1 MPRLSLTSWSLH
13 RSLGSPPISNE
24 MPTAERPHPD
34 PNAELQLVDL
44 PRQMREHGIKTLEI
58 CHFHLPSVGGEYL
71 AEVRVAADAA
81 DVELFSILIDTGDIS
96 SADEAR
102 RRSDM
107 RLIEGW
113 MDVAAELGVKAVRV
127 VAGDAPPDDE
137 AALDRSIAGL
147 RQLAGYGRERGLQVL
162 TENFLPLASTAVN
175 CHRILDALDGAVG
188 LCADIGNFPAASRV
202 EEFRSVVGRATSI
215 HAKASYD
222 TLGNMDASQLHQC
235 LDASKEAGFD
245 GPYTLVYD
253 RPGDS
258 WRGVDALARIVGPYT
273 A

>member
-13 RSLGSPPISNE
+13 RSLGSPPITNE
-24 MPTAERPHPD
+24 MPTADRPEPE

-44 PRQMREHGIKTLEI
+44 PRQMREHGIGTLEI
-58 CHFHLPSVGGEYL
+58 CHFHLPSVSKDYL
-71 AEVRVAADAA
+71 AEIRAAADAA
-81 DVELFSILIDTGDIS
+81 DVELFSVLIDTGDIS
-96 SADEAR
+96 SADGER
-102 RRSDM
+102 RRFDM

-113 MDVAAELGVKAVRV
+113 MDVAAQLGIKAVRV
-127 VAGDAPPDDE
+127 VAGDAAPDDQ
-137 AALDRSIAGL
+137 AGLDRSISAL
-147 RQLAGYGRERGLQVL
+147 RQLAEYGRERNLQVL
-162 TENFLPLASTAVN
+162 TENFRPLASTAAN

-202 EEFRSVVGRATSI
+202 EEFRSVVGRASSI

-222 TLGNMDASQLHQC
+222 DAGNMDATQLRQC

-253 RPGDS
+253 RAGDS
-258 WRGVDALARIVGPYT
+258 WRGVDALARIVGPFT